1 MCPPTFGAC
10 VGYLSVAI
18 ATYLTGSI
26 LRDQGLTVARG
37 LTRVVAYCGREGV
50 AAGT

>member
-10 VGYLSVAI
+10 VGDLSVAI

-26 LRDQGLTVARG
+26 LWDEGLTLARG

-50 AAGT
+50 AGRT